1 MATKRKIKCK
11 DEMSAESSSFLN
23 LVEKNVSTKWTRK
36 LMLMVRYPTDGR
48 LGCFNFEWREVLFI
62 LRVPHNQVMG
72 FAKFSVCMFAL
83 HFTAM
88 FFYSRVK
95 IFALPSQQQN
105 LKSFVSLLIL
115 FIVRGIHCLTII
127 DNPYFITFLCYSD
140 PRIISSGHSSTIT
153 HKHMPEIYN

>member
-1 MATKRKIKCK
+1 MFVC
-11 DEMSAESSSFLN
+11 LH
-23 LVEKNVSTKWTRK
+23 
-36 LMLMVRYPTDGR
+36 Y
-48 LGCFNFEWREVLFI
+48 I
-62 LRVPHNQVMG
+62 LQL
-72 FAKFSVCMFAL
+72 C
-83 HFTAM
+83 

-105 LKSFVSLLIL
+105 LKSFVSLLML

-153 HKHMPEIYN
+153 HKHMPEIYNEAVKRLIEELPLIRWVVVTADGSTCHNNHHYISVTTHYINSDMEMIFRV